1 MTQVPYTSFELA
13 TLHVG
18 VLPDRGLDIMSA
30 MRVVIADKFPENYL
44 LEFRSFGL
52 DVEYHPDCSAAQL
65 PEVARDCEI
74 LVVRSTKVT
83 RETIEAARGLEL
95 VIRAGA
101 GIDTIDV
108 EAASARGIYV
118 TNCPGKNSVAVAEL
132 AVGLILALDRRIP
145 QNTADLRAGRW
156 NKKEYSKADGLKGK
170 TLGLVGLGSI
180 GQAVARRAAAF
191 EMHLVAYTRSPHLE
205 LAQSLGIVP
214 CASLFELA
222 QRSDVVSVH
231 VPGTPA
237 NRGLFGEE
245 FFSHMK
251 HGASF
256 VNTSRGSLHDTAA
269 LEKAM
274 RERGLRAGLDVYNPE
289 PEGGAGP
296 FEHPLCKLPGFVGT
310 HHIGASTEQAQ
321 NAIAAE
327 AVRICRE
334 FIKMGQPQNA
344 VNIGR
349 ASPARVQL
357 IVRHFDQVGVLAS
370 VLAIVRKYGLNV
382 EEMTNTIFAGAK
394 AAVATIR
401 LASAPPDAMAE
412 EILNLKDQIIQVT
425 VKPC

>member
-1 MTQVPYTSFELA
+1 
-13 TLHVG
+13 
-18 VLPDRGLDIMSA
+18 

-44 LEFRSFGL
+44 LEFRSLGL
-52 DVEYHPDCSAAQL
+52 EVEYRPEASATEL
-65 PEVARDCEI
+65 PAIAGDCEI

-83 RETIEAARGLEL
+83 RETIEAASRLQL

-108 EAASARGIYV
+108 DAASARGIYV

-132 AVGLILALDRRIP
+132 TVGLILALDRRIP
-145 QNTADLRAGRW
+145 QNTADLRDGQW

-170 TLGLVGLGSI
+170 TLGIVGLGAI
-180 GQAVARRAAAF
+180 GQAVAQRAAAF
-191 EMHLVAYTRSPHLE
+191 EMNLVSYTLGPHLD
-205 LAQSLGIVP
+205 LAQELGIVP
-214 CASLFELA
+214 CATLFELA
-222 QRSDVVSVH
+222 ERSDIVTVH
-231 VPGTPA
+231 IPGTA
-237 NRGLFGEE
+237 DNRGLFGDA
-245 FFSHMK
+245 FFARMK

-274 RERGLRAGLDVYNPE
+274 RERNLRVGLDVYNPE
-289 PEGGAGP
+289 PEGGTAT
-296 FEHPLCKLPGFVGT
+296 FDHPLCKLPGFVGT

-334 FIKMGQPQNA
+334 FIKLGQPQSA
-344 VNIGR
+344 VNIER
-349 ASPARVQL
+349 ASPAKVQL
-357 IVRHFDQVGVLAS
+357 IVRHYDRVGVLAS

-401 LASAPPDAMAE
+401 LASAPPLAMTT
-412 EILNLKDQIIQVT
+412 EIEDLKDQIIQVT
-425 VKPC
+425 VKPF